1 MKIRTVKPPPQP
13 RIVKLGNRATLY
25 NLSFQETCDRYIE
38 DSSIDAVIADPP
50 YGIEFMGKGWD
61 TFTTKGVEKDRK
73 SAGGY
78 GKDSTTNEN
87 GYAAAQ
93 IRYANKSIAQ
103 SLAYQDWCEEWA
115 SYMFRILKP
124 GGFFLAF
131 GGTRTYHRLACGIE
145 NAGFEI
151 RDMLGWCYLSGFPK
165 SSNLSKTLDRMNGT
179 KGKIIG
185 EKKLWGHNAG
195 SGAGSFSKNKYEGQ
209 TGITRSEPIL
219 APSSN
224 DAKQWDGWGTALK
237 PAIEPI
243 CMARKPFKGSVA
255 KNVQECGTGA
265 INIGASRVG
274 EQGRWPANL
283 IFDEEAGLFMD
294 TTFQN
299 GMSRI
304 FYCPKPSKKERDL
317 GLDILEEQLIDPFMQ
332 TGNGKSGQESSI
344 SEGRNTSRKNIH
356 PTVKPVA
363 LLQYLSTLVT
373 PPRGTIYDSVCGS
386 GSGGVAALLS
396 GFSWVGSERDTEHG
410 YFPIAEARLQHIYNS
425 LLVRKSGIKL
435 RKVK

>member
-1 MKIRTVKPPPQP
+1 MKIRTVKPP
-13 RIVKLGNRATLY
+13 RIVHFGNRATLY
-25 NLSFQETCDRYIE
+25 NLSFQETCNRYIE
-38 DSSIDAVIADPP
+38 DNSIDAVIADPP

-93 IRYANKSIAQ
+93 IRYANKSVAQ

-151 RDMLGWCYLSGFPK
+151 RDMFGWCYLSGFPK
-165 SSNLSKTLDRMNGT
+165 SSNISKTLDKMGGITERPIT
-179 KGKIIG
+179 G
-185 EKKLWGHNAG
+185 EKFGADRLRVQAPGGERDNQGQWGKEKGRDPYTRG
-195 SGAGSFSKNKYEGQ
+195 SVTDN
-209 TGITRSEPIL
+209 
-219 APSSN
+219 
-224 DAKQWDGWGTALK
+224 AKQWDGWGTALK